1 LEVRAVYQPALG
13 LPCGERYH
21 VGSQFLH
28 GVDHDCDM
36 GVDHVLYMG
45 LDHVLYMDVDHDYCM
60 DVHHDS
66 DMGVDHA
73 LYMGVDHGFR
83 SKGRLSTSLGA
94 ALCSS
99 WGKVP
104 YGRPNFTWRRS

>member
-1 LEVRAVYQPALG
+1 MVLEVRAVYQPALG

-36 GVDHVLYMG
+36 GVDH
-45 LDHVLYMDVDHDYCM
+45 DC
-60 DVHHDS
+60 
-66 DMGVDHA
+66 
-73 LYMGVDHGFR
+73 YMGVDHGFG
-83 SKGRLSTSLGA
+83 SKGCLSTSLRA
-94 ALCSS
+94 AL

-104 YGRPNFTWRRS
+104 CWQPIFTRRRS